1 MDVIPIM
8 RPWLG
13 AEEAVA
19 VGGVLASG
27 WVAQGPKVAE
37 FEAAVCGALGAPHGV
52 ATTSCTTALHLALHA
67 LEVRPGDEVI
77 VPSLSFIATTNAPR
91 YVGARPVFADV
102 DVETQNLTAETVER
116 ALGPSTRAVVV
127 VHQAGM
133 PADVDAITAIC
144 EPRGIAVVE
153 DAACAIGSTYRGRPV
168 GAGDNLVALSF
179 HPRKLLTTGEGGM
192 LLTSDAALAR
202 RLRRLREHGMAVSAH
217 DRHASRSV
225 VVEAYEEL
233 GFNYRMTDLQAAV
246 GLVQLG
252 KLDAMVAERRSLA
265 ERYRDALENVPGLF
279 LPSDPPY
286 GTTNYQSYVVRLDD
300 ELPVERDAVMQGL
313 LDQGIASR
321 RGIMAAHLEPACAD
335 LAALELP
342 VTERLTRRSLIL
354 PLFHGMDAA
363 QVERVAEALTHCVQG
378 VPVWR

>member
-67 LEVRPGDEVI
+67 LGVGPGDEVV

-102 DVETQNLTAETVER
+102 DLETQNLSAETVER

-127 VHQAGM
+127 AHQAGM
-133 PADVDAITAIC
+133 PADVDAIASIC

-153 DAACAIGSTYRGRPV
+153 DAACAIGSTYRGRSV
-168 GAGDNLVALSF
+168 G
-179 HPRKLLTTGEGGM
+179 
-192 LLTSDAALAR
+192 
-202 RLRRLREHGMAVSAH
+202 
-217 DRHASRSV
+217 
-225 VVEAYEEL
+225 
-233 GFNYRMTDLQAAV
+233 
-246 GLVQLG
+246 
-252 KLDAMVAERRSLA
+252 
-265 ERYRDALENVPGLF
+265 
-279 LPSDPPY
+279 
-286 GTTNYQSYVVRLDD
+286 
-300 ELPVERDAVMQGL
+300 
-313 LDQGIASR
+313 
-321 RGIMAAHLEPACAD
+321 
-335 LAALELP
+335 
-342 VTERLTRRSLIL
+342 
-354 PLFHGMDAA
+354 
-363 QVERVAEALTHCVQG
+363 
-378 VPVWR
+378 